1 MVFDM
6 VDAAICYTLDVLFA
20 ILAFALPPAGTIMAA
35 VWGAMMFILK
45 VTGKEDDVK
54 HGFAHLLGFVT
65 SEDEWIAYDNV
76 TKMIDNLVSVYNM
89 YPEYKEENTIY
100 LGLYPDISK

>member
-1 MVFDM
+1 
-6 VDAAICYTLDVLFA
+6 
-20 ILAFALPPAGTIMAA
+20 MAA

-45 VTGKEDDVK
+45 VTGKEDDAK
-54 HGFAHLLGFVT
+54 QGFAHLLGFVT
-65 SEDEWIAYDNV
+65 SDDELKAYNNV
-76 TKMIDNLVSVYNM
+76 RDKINDWVNIYNM